1 MPEIAF
7 ENVNLYYGKGK
18 KREDPVKGLSLVL
31 PDGGINVIL
40 GPSGSGKT
48 TILRSLVDACEHEGT
63 IKLDGKDIRGIALEK
78 RNVRYVSQT
87 ITLYPHMTVFENIA
101 FPLLSAHLPREEV
114 LKRSRAAAK
123 RMGISICLNERP
135 RYLSRGQ
142 QQRAMLA
149 RELVGKPS
157 LLLLD
162 EPFSSLDPELRKEM
176 DQLVKSL
183 KEDGM
188 TMLFVTHLFHEAV
201 NLADRLY
208 ILEGGKIISS
218 GAPRRLLDQKDPYL
232 EAMIESETVDER
244 SLR

>member
-63 IKLDGKDIRGIALEK
+63 IKLGGKDIRGIALEK

-101 FPLLSAHLPREEV
+101 FPLLSAHLPPRGGAQKEPRGRQKDGHIHMPQREAA
-114 LKRSRAAAK
+114 LPLARPAAK
-123 RMGISICLNERP
+123 GDARKGA
-135 RYLSRGQ
+135 RGE
-142 QQRAMLA
+142 ALA
-149 RELVGKPS
+149 
-157 LLLLD
+157 
-162 EPFSSLDPELRKEM
+162 PF
-176 DQLVKSL
+176 
-183 KEDGM
+183 
-188 TMLFVTHLFHEAV
+188 A
-201 NLADRLY
+201 
-208 ILEGGKIISS
+208 
-218 GAPRRLLDQKDPYL
+218 
-232 EAMIESETVDER
+232 
-244 SLR
+244 